1 MATTGVKPINDDK
14 PKRIFQIHF
23 SYTDT
28 NHAVATIGA
37 ETPEEAAEM
46 LTRDALEKVENFNI
60 ESIEEMEMPKKI
72 IKAEPKDTEGK
83 VIPFI
88 HPSSNSIH

>member
-1 MATTGVKPINDDK
+1 MKPINDNDNTK
-14 PKRIFQIHF
+14 PKRIFQIRF

-28 NHAVATIGA
+28 NYAVATIGA
-37 ETPEEAAEM
+37 ETPEEATEM
-46 LTRDALEKVENFNI
+46 LTRDALEKVENFQI
-60 ESIEEMEMPKKI
+60 ESVEEMDLPKESPKVE
-72 IKAEPKDTEGK
+72 APKDSEGK